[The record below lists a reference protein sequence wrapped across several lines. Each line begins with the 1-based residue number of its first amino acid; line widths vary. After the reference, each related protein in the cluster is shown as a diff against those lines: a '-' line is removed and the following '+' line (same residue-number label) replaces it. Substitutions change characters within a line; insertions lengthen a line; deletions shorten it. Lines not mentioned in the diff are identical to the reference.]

1 LGNLSL
7 YPSQLPAVYLLFDT
21 SFLLSGAAKMMSM
34 FIRSLSRF
42 SIFAVALA
50 IMAGPV
56 SLHAGQREHHR
67 GRKVKPPPP
76 VSRIHVTV
84 LRNDAGTPIPRA
96 AVVFQDIEHGK
107 NRGSMELKTNV
118 DGVAELSVIP
128 IGDDVLLQ
136 VIAKGYQTF
145 GRQYSVTKPE
155 MTLDIKLKLPGEQ
168 YSIYDNQEKADNGG
182 ENNGGPSANQ
192 PQNGSGSHS
201 SGGSQNQS
209 PSSPNP

>member
-1 LGNLSL
+1 
-7 YPSQLPAVYLLFDT
+7 
-21 SFLLSGAAKMMSM
+21 MMGM

-42 SIFAVALA
+42 GVLAVVLA
-50 IMAGPV
+50 ILAGP
-56 SLHAGQREHHR
+56 LALYAGQREHHR

-76 VSRIHVTV
+76 VSRIRVTV

-128 IGDDVLLQ
+128 IGDSVLLQ

-145 GRQYSVTKPE
+145 GRQYPVTKPE
-155 MTLDIKLKLPGEQ
+155 MTLAIKLKLPGQQ
-168 YSIYDNQEKADNGG
+168 YSVYDNRETADNGG
-182 ENNGGPSANQ
+182 ENDSGSSADQ
-192 PQNGSGSHS
+192 ARNGSGNHS
-201 SGGSQNQS
+201 SGSSQDSQDKS
-209 PSSPNP
+209 ASSPKP

>member
-1 LGNLSL
+1 
-7 YPSQLPAVYLLFDT
+7 
-21 SFLLSGAAKMMSM
+21 MMGM
-34 FIRSLSRF
+34 FIRSHSRF
-42 SIFAVALA
+42 CMLAVVLA
-50 IMAGPV
+50 IVAGP
-56 SLHAGQREHHR
+56 LALYAGQREHHR

-107 NRGSMELKTNV
+107 NRGSMELKTNM

-128 IGDDVLLQ
+128 IGDSVLLQ

-145 GRQYSVTKPE
+145 GRQYPIAKPE
-155 MTLDIKLKLPGEQ
+155 ITLDIKLKLPGEQ
-168 YSIYDNQEKADNGG
+168 YSIYDNQEKADSGG

-192 PQNGSGSHS
+192 PQNGSGNQS
-201 SGGSQNQS
+201 SGGSQEQS
-209 PSSPNP
+209 SSSPKP